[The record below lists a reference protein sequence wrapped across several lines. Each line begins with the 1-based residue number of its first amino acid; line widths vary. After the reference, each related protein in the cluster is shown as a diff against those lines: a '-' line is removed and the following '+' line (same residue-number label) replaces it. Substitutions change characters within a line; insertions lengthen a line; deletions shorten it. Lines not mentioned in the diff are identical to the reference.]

1 MNRTTENLIVR
12 ATGETKPHIVAA
24 IERVMRNEIVL
35 APLDRLDA
43 NTLSAN
49 AQQALRIIE
58 RRQSARFVCME
69 FHGRGDPFFGGNADD
84 RILLTD
90 GSFGHSS
97 AGTPAARF
105 MTMAEAAAE
114 GRLAS
119 NRREAALISAI
130 EMPYLE
136 HERH

>member
-1 MNRTTENLIVR
+1 MNRVTENLIVQ
-12 ATGETKPHIVAA
+12 ATGETDPNVVAA
-24 IERVMRNEIVL
+24 IERIMRNEILL

-43 NTLSAN
+43 ETLSTN
-49 AQQALRIIE
+49 AQNAARIVK

-69 FHGRGDPFFGGNADD
+69 FHGRGDAFFGGNADD

-105 MTMAEAAAE
+105 ATMAEAAAE

-119 NRREAALISAI
+119 NRREGALISAI